1 MDRVAVENMYD
12 ARSDLV
18 AAIPVNSSLKL
29 DRTQV
34 GRSELSPIQ
43 LGCLKYLAPEVDID
57 SQVLYTR

>member
-1 MDRVAVENMYD
+1 MDGIAVEKMYN

-18 AAIPVNSSLKL
+18 AAIPINSSREL